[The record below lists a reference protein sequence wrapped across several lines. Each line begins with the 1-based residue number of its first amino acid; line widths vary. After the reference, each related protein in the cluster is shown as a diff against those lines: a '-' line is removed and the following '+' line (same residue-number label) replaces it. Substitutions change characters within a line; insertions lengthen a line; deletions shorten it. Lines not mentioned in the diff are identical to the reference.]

1 MTNMQTLCSWCLC
14 NLPPLCRSA
23 CCGGGSCR
31 HGPCA
36 WHREKLGE
44 AAQHQWNHEV
54 QWTYV
59 NTSDIQQHSSF
70 VAVEQLVILS
80 VCLSAQCRAPFASEL
95 DVSHRHEGRDG
106 GDAGIHLLPGR
117 REFRQSLAVSA
128 HSPVFTDHTATTP
141 LLSPAHPVYWSCLSQ

>member
-1 MTNMQTLCSWCLC
+1 MYATR
-14 NLPPLCRSA
+14 LPSA
-23 CCGGGSCR
+23 EVPAVVVGVVGMG
-31 HGPCA
+31 HVPGI
-36 WHREKLGE
+36 EKNWEKQLNISEIMRYIGLMSTQVIYSNI
-44 AAQHQWNHEV
+44 AALWLSN
-54 QWTYV
+54 
-59 NTSDIQQHSSF
+59 SLSF
-70 VAVEQLVILS
+70 CLS